1 MRQAGEVLGPLLG
14 GLVVAAGGVRAGLA
28 VDALTFVVSVPLLA
42 RVRRLPPDR
51 TAETGQGVLAD
62 ARAGLAYAVR
72 NPVTRPLTIG
82 FFLVGLGAGDDVA
95 LPFLARIL
103 DAGERGIG
111 ALYAAVG
118 AGLILGYLAL
128 SRGRRRLTPA
138 NGLVGGAIVA
148 ALGNA
153 LTGLSPVLPAAVA
166 FQMMRGA
173 GIAAYQ
179 TMLQTLLQRTV
190 PRHLLGRVSAN
201 VYGAVNVAACIGLV
215 VAGPLLDATSARM
228 VLVAGGAVGMVAAAF
243 SARAARVG

>member
-1 MRQAGEVLGPLLG
+1 M
-14 GLVVAAGGVRAGLA
+14 
-28 VDALTFVVSVPLLA
+28 PLLA
-42 RVRRLPPDR
+42 RVPRLLPNR
-51 TAETGQGVLAD
+51 AAETAQGVLAD

-72 NPVTRPLTIG
+72 DPVTRPLTIG

-103 DAGERGIG
+103 EAGERGIG
-111 ALYAAVG
+111 ALYAAIG
-118 AGLILGYLAL
+118 AGLLGGYLAL
-128 SRGRRRLTPA
+128 SRGRRRLPA
-138 NGLVGGAIVA
+138 AIGLVGGATVA

-153 LTGLSPVLPAAVA
+153 LTGLSPVLLAAVA

-173 GIAAYQ
+173 GIAAYE

-201 VYGAVNVAACIGLV
+201 VYGAVNVAACVGLV
-215 VAGPLLDATSARM
+215 VAGPVLDATSAR
-228 VLVAGGAVGMVAAAF
+228 VVPVASGAVGLVAAAF